1 MYVLAIDIESEMLT
15 TGGASN
21 KNCIFEI
28 TKGDKQPPI
37 KPKNTIKITL
47 PSHFKIF
54 FTIGMVLSL
63 IIIKLCSI
71 SEIDLIIKI
80 DFKVSYKNLIMGL

>member
-37 KPKNTIKITL
+37 KPKNTIKNNSTE
-47 PSHFKIF
+47 PFQ
-54 FTIGMVLSL
+54 
-63 IIIKLCSI
+63 
-71 SEIDLIIKI
+71 
-80 DFKVSYKNLIMGL
+80 NLFYHRYGSFLNYY